1 MQQNGAG
8 GFGKGVELRALQ
20 PQECEAFLSLLVPL
34 LRQRE
39 DIEPGAKIVVLKKVE
54 RCALRIRVDQPSH
67 QHQGSP
73 LRVGSFAA
81 SAAPQDSPNTAMYG
95 RAGHA
100 LINS

>member
-67 QHQGSP
+67 DTGSSS
-73 LRVGSFAA
+73 LRVGDLRSPGTA
-81 SAAPQDSPNTAMYG
+81 SPNTAMYG
-95 RAGHA
+95 TRDLQSH
-100 LINS
+100 LS